1 MCQHTGKLCAQ
12 TCERAAHAADTTHPR
27 ARANAMYKPLLLLL
41 FQRAHGLKQL
51 GSVIFTHAINA
62 LNSALQ
68 EAKEGGCERPVEQ
81 SFLCPLSIGVAPPTH
96 LHSAPLSGVR
106 AWQLP

>member
-1 MCQHTGKLCAQ
+1 
-12 TCERAAHAADTTHPR
+12 
-27 ARANAMYKPLLLLL
+27 MYKPLLLLL
-41 FQRAHGLKQL
+41 FQRPHGLKEL

-68 EAKEGGCERPVEQ
+68 EAKEGGCERAVER
-81 SFLCPLSIGVAPPTH
+81 SFLFALSIGVAPPTISP